1 MLVNGDLRQLR
12 RSVVLGS
19 VAELPKRGDAQM
31 RLDERLRPI
40 NMGAGRPEA
49 FMEFGTDVPP
59 LLSSV
64 SVLESGSAK
73 GTDDEEAARGCPLP
87 AGDN

>member
-12 RSVVLGS
+12 RSVVLES

-49 FMEFGTDVPP
+49 
-59 LLSSV
+59 LWSSGLT
-64 SVLESGSAK
+64 S
-73 GTDDEEAARGCPLP
+73 PHF
-87 AGDN
+87 